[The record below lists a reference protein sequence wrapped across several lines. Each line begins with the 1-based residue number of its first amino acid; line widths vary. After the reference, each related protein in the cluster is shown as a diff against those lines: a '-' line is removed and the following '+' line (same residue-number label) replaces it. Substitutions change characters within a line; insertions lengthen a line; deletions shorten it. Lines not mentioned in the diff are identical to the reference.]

1 MANLTALLRLRAREL
16 TEHLEAAL
24 GGDVTG
30 VHQGR
35 VASRR
40 LRESLPSSRRSAS
53 LTRARKAL
61 RAVTRALGP
70 VRELDVALGHLED
83 GLEGSRIPRI
93 ALERVRA
100 HVTAERERRRERM
113 LLKMERVDVAGAV
126 SRVERIAVSSRLG
139 LTDAAVRAL
148 ATRVRVRAAGL
159 AGAVDRAG
167 TLYAPDRLHAV
178 RIAGKKLRYALEVLA
193 SASLARVGRDLKL
206 LKDAQ
211 EVLGVMHDY
220 QVLLEHVAD
229 VRGATPRGAPGAAGL
244 AAMAAAYDREC
255 RKLHATYLKLAP
267 GLAASARRLRKLEP
281 KVRNTRRAPDGR
293 TRATDA
299 PGARVPDGEN

>member
-1 MANLTALLRLRAREL
+1 MPTLTALLRQRAREL
-16 TEHLEAAL
+16 TEHLEAAI

-40 LRESLPSSRRSAS
+40 LRESLPSSGRSAS

-61 RAVTRALGP
+61 RSVTRALGP
-70 VRELDVALGHLED
+70 VRELDVALGHLEE
-83 GLEGSRIPRI
+83 GLKGARIPRI
-93 ALERVRA
+93 AIERVRA
-100 HVTAERERRRERM
+100 HVAAERERRRERM
-113 LLKMERVDVAGAV
+113 LSKMERVDVAGAV
-126 SRVERIAVSSRLG
+126 SRVERVAVSSRLG

-159 AGAVDRAG
+159 AAAIDRAG
-167 TLYAPDRLHAV
+167 TLYDPERLHAV

-229 VRGATPRGAPGAAGL
+229 VRGVTPKGAPGAAGL
-244 AAMAAAYDREC
+244 RAMAAAYDQEC
-255 RKLHATYLKLAP
+255 RKLHAAYLRVVP
-267 GLAASARRLRKLEP
+267 ELAASARRLRKLQP
-281 KVRNTRRAPDGR
+281 KVRKTRVQPGGR
-293 TRATDA
+293 TRATD
-299 PGARVPDGEN
+299 VPAEKI